1 MFKRNHELSKY
12 DRKRRG
18 YVRSATRGRTVRSYE
33 KSYARKTAYETRK
46 GKKYAEFQ
54 RLGGGRSG
62 VYDVSDR
69 RTAAFVKK
77 YREFIPD
84 KEIYRRDARGHL
96 VPVYR
101 DRK

>member
-1 MFKRNHELSKY
+1 MNRKNQDLSRY
-12 DRKRRG
+12 ERKK
-18 YVRSATRGRTVRSYE
+18 RSYLSAAFRGHAD
-33 KSYARKTAYETRK
+33 KAVARKTAYEKRK
-46 GKKYAEFQ
+46 GPKYAEFQ

-62 VYDVSDR
+62 VYDISDK
-69 RTAAFVKK
+69 RTSAFVKK

-84 KEIYRRDARGHL
+84 KEIYRRDARGYL

>member
-1 MFKRNHELSKY
+1 MSRKDREISRY
-12 DRKRRG
+12 ERKRRSYVTAATRG
-18 YVRSATRGRTVRSYE
+18 HTAKSYVRSFARKNAYE
-33 KSYARKTAYETRK
+33 KRMSQ
-46 GKKYAEFQ
+46 KYSDFQ

-62 VYDVSDR
+62 VYDISDK

-84 KEIYRRDARGHL
+84 KEIYRRDARGYL

-101 DRK
+101 ERK